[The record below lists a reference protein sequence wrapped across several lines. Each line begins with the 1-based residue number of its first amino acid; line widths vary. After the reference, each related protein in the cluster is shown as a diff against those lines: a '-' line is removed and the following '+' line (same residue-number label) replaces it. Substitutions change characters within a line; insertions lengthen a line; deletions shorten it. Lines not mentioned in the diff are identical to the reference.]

1 MDVQVKKREG
11 GRISLDDA
19 ALALLRSHVRG
30 QVVLPGEAAY
40 DTARAIWNG
49 MTNRRPGLIVRCTG
63 TADVVEAVK
72 FARERDLLL
81 CVRAGGH
88 NIAGLAVA
96 DDALMIDLTLM
107 RGVSVDPA
115 AKRAIAQSGC
125 LLGTIDRE
133 TQVHGLAAVFG
144 FVSLTGAAGLTLGG
158 GFGYL
163 TRRFG
168 WASDNL
174 VSAEVVTA
182 EGRVVRASERENAD
196 LFWGLRGGS
205 GNFGVVTS
213 LEYQLHPVGPRIMG
227 GIILHPMSEAAK
239 VLQFFR
245 EYTATAPRE
254 LTSVLICRIAPDAPW
269 VPRDWQGKPVV
280 ALVLCH
286 SGSLEQA
293 RRDLAPIKAW
303 GKPVADSVMEK
314 TYCEQQMTRCDA
326 AQRASLLLEVGVA
339 RQPSGR
345 APRDVPRARP
355 PIALAVLAH
364 TALPSQR
371 YDWRATGRCDRR
383 GEPRRRVQSYDSG
396 RVGLGSARAENRV
409 GT

>member
-1 MDVQVKKREG
+1 MDVQVKKREW

-19 ALALLRSHVRG
+19 ALALLRSRVRG

-49 MTNRRPGLIVRCTG
+49 MTNRRPGVIVRCTG

-96 DDALMIDLTLM
+96 DDALMIDLTSM

-196 LFWGLRGGS
+196 LFWGLRGGG

-254 LTSVLICRIAPDAPW
+254 LTSVLLCRIAPDAPW
-269 VPRDWQGKPVV
+269 VPKDSQGQPVV

-303 GKPVADSVMEK
+303 GKPVADGVMEK
-314 TYCEQQMTRCDA
+314 TYCEQQMMLDA
-326 AQRASLLLEVGVA
+326 TQPNGRHYYWKSEWVASLPDELMETFIARA
-339 RQPSGR
+339 RQ
-345 APRDVPRARP
+345 
-355 PIALAVLAH
+355 
-364 TALPSQR
+364 LPSPFSLAAHWHPCPCLLKKVR
-371 YDWRATGRCDRR
+371 STNFHHC
-383 GEPRRRVQSYDSG
+383 VHK
-396 RVGLGSARAENRV
+396 GLK
-409 GT
+409 